1 MAKTIKRRVLRSAQD
16 RDMEISTVHADT
28 FVRFVDGVAEALT
41 GDALSADEHA
51 ARAFMSRSH
60 FDRVIRAVAGETPG
74 AFRRRLL
81 LERAAYRLATDGQDI
96 LAIALEAGYSSHEA
110 FDRAFRRAYGVN
122 PSKWRSAPRQI
133 RLPTPNDVHFHPP
146 GGLRLP
152 TRNEVTS
159 MDLIVRMVEHHVW
172 LLGQMV
178 DRAARLD
185 DAALD
190 KRIELSVEDIDEDQT
205 IRSLLSRLIGQ
216 MDMWNNAIHDR
227 RYDGDVEKHES
238 IDSMRARL
246 PRVGAAFLAE
256 VRRVTSEGR
265 LDETFVDAQCEP
277 AEIFTYGGLIA
288 HVLTFAAHRRVLVLG
303 ALESAGISD
312 LGAGDPR
319 KWVAEAA

>member
-1 MAKTIKRRVLRSAQD
+1 
-16 RDMEISTVHADT
+16 
-28 FVRFVDGVAEALT
+28 
-41 GDALSADEHA
+41 
-51 ARAFMSRSH
+51 
-60 FDRVIRAVAGETPG
+60 
-74 AFRRRLL
+74 
-81 LERAAYRLATDGQDI
+81 
-96 LAIALEAGYSSHEA
+96 
-110 FDRAFRRAYGVN
+110 
-122 PSKWRSAPRQI
+122 
-133 RLPTPNDVHFHPP
+133 
-146 GGLRLP
+146 
-152 TRNEVTS
+152 VTS

-185 DAALD
+185 DEALD
-190 KRIELSVEDIDEDQT
+190 KRIELSVEDIDAEQT

-227 RYDGDVEKHES
+227 PYDWEVEKHES

-246 PRVGAAFLAE
+246 PKVGAAFLGE

-265 LDETFVDAQCEP
+265 LDETFVDTQCEP
-277 AEIFTYGGLIA
+277 AEIYTYGGLIA

-303 ALESAGISD
+303 ALESAGIAD

>member
-1 MAKTIKRRVLRSAQD
+1 
-16 RDMEISTVHADT
+16 MEISTAQSDT
-28 FVRFVDGVAEALT
+28 FVRFVDGLAEALA

-60 FDRVIRAVAGETPG
+60 FDRVIRAVAGEPPI

-81 LERAAYRLATDGQDI
+81 LERAAYRLAIAGDDI
-96 LAIALEAGYSSHEA
+96 LEIALEAGYSSHEA
-110 FDRAFRRAYGVN
+110 FVRAFRRAYGVN
-122 PSKWRSAPRQI
+122 PSEWRSAPRQI

-172 LLGQMV
+172 LLGQML
-178 DRAARLD
+178 DRVARLD

-190 KRIELSVEDIDEDQT
+190 KRIELNVEDIDEDQT
-205 IRSLLSRLIGQ
+205 IRSLMSRLIGQ
-216 MDMWNNAIHDR
+216 MDMWNNVIHDR
-227 RYDGDVEKHES
+227 PYDWDLEKRES
-238 IDSMRARL
+238 VDSMRSRL
-246 PRVGAAFLAE
+246 ASAGSEFLAE
-256 VRRVTSEGR
+256 VRRVASGGR

-277 AEIFTYGGLIA
+277 AEIYTYGGLIA

-303 ALESAGISD
+303 ALESAGIAD

>member
-1 MAKTIKRRVLRSAQD
+1 
-16 RDMEISTVHADT
+16 MEISRAQSDT
-28 FVRFVDGVAEALT
+28 FVRFVDGLAEALA

-60 FDRVIRAVAGETPG
+60 FDRVIRAVAGEPPV

-81 LERAAYRLATDGQDI
+81 LERAAYRLAIDDEGI
-96 LAIALEAGYSSHEA
+96 LEVALEAGYSSHEA
-110 FDRAFRRAYGVN
+110 FVRAFRRAYGVN

-172 LLGQMV
+172 LVDQMV
-178 DRAARLD
+178 DRATRLD
-185 DAALD
+185 DKALD
-190 KRIELSVEDIDEDQT
+190 KRIELSVEGIDENQSV
-205 IRSLLSRLIGQ
+205 RSLLSRLIGQ
-216 MDMWNNAIHDR
+216 MDMWNKAIHDR
-227 RYDGDVEKHES
+227 PYDWDVEQHES
-238 IDSMRARL
+238 IGSMRSRL
-246 PRVGAAFLAE
+246 ASVGPAFLAE

-265 LDETFVDAQCEP
+265 LDETFVDAQCDP
-277 AEIFTYGGLIA
+277 PEIFTYGGLIA

>member
-1 MAKTIKRRVLRSAQD
+1 
-16 RDMEISTVHADT
+16 MEISTAQSDT
-28 FVRFVDGVAEALT
+28 FVRFVDGLAEALA

-60 FDRVIRAVAGETPG
+60 FDRVIRAVAGEPPI

-81 LERAAYRLATDGQDI
+81 LERAAYRLAIAGDDI
-96 LAIALEAGYSSHEA
+96 LEIALEAGYSSHEA
-110 FDRAFRRAYGVN
+110 FVRAFRRAYGVN
-122 PSKWRSAPRQI
+122 PSEWRSAPRQI

-172 LLGQMV
+172 LLGEMV

-185 DAALD
+185 DKALD

-216 MDMWNNAIHDR
+216 MDMWNNVIHDR
-227 RYDGDVEKHES
+227 PYDWDVEQHES
-238 IDSMRARL
+238 IGSLRSRL
-246 PRVGAAFLAE
+246 ASVGPAFLAE
-256 VRRVTSEGR
+256 VRRVTSENR
-265 LDETFVDAQCEP
+265 LDETFVDAHCEP
-277 AEIFTYGGLIA
+277 PEIFTYGGLIA

-303 ALESAGISD
+303 ALESAGIAD

>member
-1 MAKTIKRRVLRSAQD
+1 
-16 RDMEISTVHADT
+16 MEISTAQSDT
-28 FVRFVDGVAEALT
+28 FVRFVDGLADALA

-60 FDRVIRAVAGETPG
+60 FDRVIRAVAGEPPI

-81 LERAAYRLATDGQDI
+81 LERAAYRLAIAGDDI
-96 LAIALEAGYSSHEA
+96 LEIALEAGYSSHEA
-110 FDRAFRRAYGVN
+110 FVRAFRRAYGVN
-122 PSKWRSAPRQI
+122 PSEWRSAPRQI

-172 LLGQMV
+172 LLGEMV

-185 DAALD
+185 DKALD

-216 MDMWNNAIHDR
+216 MDMWNNVIHDR
-227 RYDGDVEKHES
+227 PYDWEVEKHES
-238 IDSMRARL
+238 IASLRSRL
-246 PRVGAAFLAE
+246 ASVGPAFLAE
-256 VRRVTSEGR
+256 VRRVTSENR
-265 LDETFVDAQCEP
+265 LDETFVDAHCEP
-277 AEIFTYGGLIA
+277 PEIFTYGGLIA

-303 ALESAGISD
+303 ALESAGIAD